1 MKLFGKKGTEKADV
15 RDLYDAG
22 HFDGKGLH
30 TGNYLKDGERL
41 WNLTLQNEVIRRNTN
56 ERLDRIA
63 AGIEQL
69 VEVQKAILDELR
81 KR

>member
-1 MKLFGKKGTEKADV
+1 MFWKDEPKNPPRDVRESYDPSHYDGGKLFTDKRWSVE
-15 RDLYDAG
+15 DA
-22 HFDGKGLH
+22 
-30 TGNYLKDGERL
+30 L
-41 WNLTLQNEVIRRNTN
+41 WNIQIQNEVIRRNTN

-69 VEVQKAILDELR
+69 VEVQKALLDELR